1 VSEVIYIEWHVTPF
15 RADRFLEIWRP
26 AAARALAFGATTWS
40 LTRNI
45 EDPLH
50 IRQSATWERREDF
63 ERYWYSEEIAEAR
76 AEASGLFQV
85 PVLPIWLRAVDA
97 GELAASLTGDGSES

>member
-1 VSEVIYIEWHVTPF
+1 MSEVIYIDWHVTPF
-15 RADRFLEIWRP
+15 RANEFLEIWRP
-26 AAARALAFGATTWS
+26 AAARALAFGAGSWS

-63 ERYWYSEEIAEAR
+63 ERYWYSEEISTAREA
-76 AEASGLFQV
+76 AVNYYGK
-85 PVLPIWLRAVDA
+85 PVLPVWH
-97 GELAASLTGDGSES
+97 SLVGTE